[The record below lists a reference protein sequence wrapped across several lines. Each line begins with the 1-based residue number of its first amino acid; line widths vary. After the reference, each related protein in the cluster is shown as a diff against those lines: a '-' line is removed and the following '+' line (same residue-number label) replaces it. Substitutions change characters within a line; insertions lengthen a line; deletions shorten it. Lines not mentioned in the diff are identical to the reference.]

1 MGFGVAGGVPTALTA
16 GAQFVPGQNSNL
28 SGALMSV
35 NYFSFV
41 LSPPLIG
48 YIAIATTR
56 QAALAVVI
64 VIGLLML
71 VFARRLAYVT
81 QKHA

>member
-1 MGFGVAGGVPTALTA
+1 
-16 GAQFVPGQNSNL
+16 
-28 SGALMSV
+28 MSV
-35 NYFSFV
+35 NYLSFV

-64 VIGLLML
+64 VIGVLML

-81 QKHA
+81 HKHA